1 MKRAIIRNNMFLL
14 IIAFILFFCVAFF
27 SVYRYER
34 QNQASFM
41 TFLLQEVENEYENYD
56 GNIYTFVAL
65 YEEQDRRITILDENG
80 IVLVDSHD
88 LNVGQ
93 DKSQRPEILD
103 LGSVSSRT
111 SVTIDVELLYIATRL
126 EDGNF
131 LRVSIPVASQVNLYS
146 TIAWY
151 LGVTAIVVTIIYYFS
166 LKRINRFVLS
176 PLKTIKQ
183 GLVALNQGRYQM
195 MHLNSK
201 YSDVNELI
209 HEMNLVNLETS
220 TYLKQVEA
228 YQNELSAILNQM
240 KQGVMLFNEKGM
252 ITFYNKDAKKLF
264 DLEKEDLNQP
274 LYQKIRDVALKEAI
288 EKTNL
293 EHIDLKFDLILK
305 DKTLEVK
312 TIRLDDTKL
321 LKNHPT
327 VLARLK
333 DVTNER
339 QLAQVKRDFFSHAS
353 HELKSPLTA
362 ISGHAEL
369 IEHGFI
375 KDDKEIIEAAQMI
388 HNQAMH
394 MSLLVEDML
403 MLSRLEQLETKDYEK
418 QDLNQILKST
428 IEILNPL
435 IQAKHMHL
443 KINANKIMMNCDPI
457 DMQKLFKNLIENAC
471 KYSDENKEITVELY
485 QKSDNIYFRVIDQG
499 QGISLEHQQRVF
511 ERFYRVDKGRLD
523 GGTGLGLAIV
533 KHIVIKY
540 NGHVDLTSQYGKGTE
555 ILIQLKEIKS

>member
-1 MKRAIIRNNMFLL
+1 MKRAIIRNNMILL

-34 QNQASFM
+34 QNQVSFM
-41 TFLLQEVENEYENYD
+41 TFILNEVENEYENYD

-65 YEEQDRRITILDENG
+65 YDEDDRRITILDENG

-103 LGSVSSRT
+103 LGTVSSRT
-111 SVTIDVELLYIATRL
+111 SATIDVELLYIATTL
-126 EDGNF
+126 DDGNI
-131 LRVSIPVASQVNLYS
+131 LRVSIPMSSQINLYS

-151 LGVTAIVVTIIYYFS
+151 LGITALVVTIIYYFS
-166 LKRINRFVLS
+166 LERINRYVLS

-183 GLVALNQGRYQM
+183 GLVALNQGRYQV

-201 YSDVNELI
+201 YGDVNELI
-209 HEMNLVNLETS
+209 HEMNLINLETS

-240 KQGVMLFNEKGM
+240 KQGVMLFDSKGN
-252 ITFYNKDAKKLF
+252 ITFYNKDAQKLF
-264 DLEKEDLNQP
+264 DLALEDLNQP

-293 EHIDLKFDLILK
+293 NHIDLKFDLTLK
-305 DKTLEVK
+305 DKILEVK

-321 LKNHPT
+321 LKNQPT

-333 DVTNER
+333 DVTSER

-375 KDDKEIIEAAQMI
+375 KEDQEIIDAAQMI

-403 MLSRLEQLETKDYEK
+403 MLSRLEQLESKDYEK
-418 QDLNQILKST
+418 HDLNQILQST
-428 IEILNPL
+428 IEMLKPIV
-435 IQAKHMHL
+435 QSKHMVL
-443 KINANKIMMNCDPI
+443 NVESKKTLMICDPI

-471 KYSDENKEITVELY
+471 KYSKENKKISVELY
-485 QKSDNIYFRVIDQG
+485 RKSNDIYFHIIDQG
-499 QGISLEHQQRVF
+499 FGISLEHQQRVF

-540 NGHVDLTSQYGKGTE
+540 HGKIELDSQIGKGTE
-555 ILIQLKEIKS
+555 ILIRLKDFKS

>member
-1 MKRAIIRNNMFLL
+1 MKRAIIRNNMILL

-34 QNQASFM
+34 QNQTSFM

-111 SVTIDVELLYIATRL
+111 SATIDVELLYIATQL
-126 EDGNF
+126 DDGNY
-131 LRVSIPVASQVNLYS
+131 LRVSIPMSSQVNLYT

-151 LGVTAIVVTIIYYFS
+151 LGITAIVVTIIYYFS

-418 QDLNQILKST
+418 QELNQILKST

-443 KINANKIMMNCDPI
+443 KINAKKIMMNCDPI

-540 NGHVDLTSQYGKGTE
+540 NGHVNLTSQYGKGTE

>member
-1 MKRAIIRNNMFLL
+1 MKRAIIRNNMILL

-34 QNQASFM
+34 QNQTSFM

-111 SVTIDVELLYIATRL
+111 SATIDVELLYIATQL
-126 EDGNF
+126 DDGNY
-131 LRVSIPVASQVNLYS
+131 LRVSIPMSSQVNLYT

-151 LGVTAIVVTIIYYFS
+151 LGITAIVVTIIYYFS

-176 PLKTIKQ
+176 PLKMIKQ

-418 QDLNQILKST
+418 QELNQILKST

-443 KINANKIMMNCDPI
+443 KINAKKIMMNCDPI

-540 NGHVDLTSQYGKGTE
+540 NGHVNLTSQYGKGTE

>member
-1 MKRAIIRNNMFLL
+1 MKRAIIRNNMILL

-131 LRVSIPVASQVNLYS
+131 LRVSIPMASQVNLYS

-151 LGVTAIVVTIIYYFS
+151 LGVTAIIVTIIYYFS

-183 GLVALNQGRYQM
+183 GLVALNQGRYQV

-305 DKTLEVK
+305 DKILEVK

-333 DVTNER
+333 DVTSER

-418 QDLNQILKST
+418 QDLNQILNST
-428 IEILNPL
+428 IEILKPL
-435 IQAKHMHL
+435 IQSKQMQL
-443 KINANKIMMNCDPI
+443 KINAKKIMMNCDPV
-457 DMQKLFKNLIENAC
+457 DLQKLFKNLIENAC

-485 QKSDNIYFRVIDQG
+485 QKSDNIYFSVIDQG
-499 QGISLEHQQRVF
+499 FGISLEHQQRVF

-540 NGHVDLTSQYGKGTE
+540 NGHIDLTSQYGKGTK
-555 ILIQLKEIKS
+555 ILIHLKEFNS

>member
-1 MKRAIIRNNMFLL
+1 MKRAIIRNNMILL

-34 QNQASFM
+34 QNQTSFM

-111 SVTIDVELLYIATRL
+111 SATIDVELLYIATQL
-126 EDGNF
+126 DDGNY
-131 LRVSIPVASQVNLYS
+131 LRVSIPMSSQVNLYT

-151 LGVTAIVVTIIYYFS
+151 LGITAIVVTIIYYFS

-183 GLVALNQGRYQM
+183 GLVALNQGRYQV

-305 DKTLEVK
+305 DKILEVK

-403 MLSRLEQLETKDYEK
+403 MLARLEQLETKDYEK

-443 KINANKIMMNCDPI
+443 KINAKKIMMNCDPI